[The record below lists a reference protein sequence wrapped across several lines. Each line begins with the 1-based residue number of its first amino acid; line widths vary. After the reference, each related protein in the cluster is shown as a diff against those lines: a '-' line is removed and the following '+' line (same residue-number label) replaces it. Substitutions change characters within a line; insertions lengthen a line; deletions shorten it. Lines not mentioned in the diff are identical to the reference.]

1 MVNQL
6 NTARIPLCLPPQANT
21 SGLYTLGF
29 SRYAQIYLGF
39 EEVWQSIIGDYEDWS
54 TATEIGDDPTIF
66 SSDEERVKAILRFL
80 YMPELYRTRR
90 LESDLAALNSL
101 DPGFASLGLGED
113 NAGTE
118 FRQYIKQRISENA
131 HLLVAYIWIMYQALF
146 NGGRFIRGQLL
157 KAGPEFWGL
166 SPKEMDPA
174 NFPSPLSFWC
184 VEDDDAVRMEF
195 KRRVLKADKILTETE
210 RREILDEALEIFR
223 RCRLLTLQL
232 GEQTTALDPR
242 T

>member
-1 MVNQL
+1 MVNHL

-39 EEVWQSIIGDYEDWS
+39 EEVWHSIIGDYEDWS
-54 TATEIGDDPTIF
+54 TASEIDDDPIIF

-101 DPGFASLGLGED
+101 DSGFSLGDD

-157 KAGPEFWGL
+157 KAGPEFWSL
-166 SPKEMDPA
+166 SPKEMDPT

-195 KRRVLKADKILTETE
+195 KRRVLKADKMLTETE

-232 GEQTTALDPR
+232 DEQTTALDPR

>member
-1 MVNQL
+1 MVNHL

-21 SGLYTLGF
+21 SGLYSLGF

-39 EEVWQSIIGDYEDWS
+39 EEIWHSIIGDYADWP
-54 TATEIGDDPTIF
+54 TASEIGDDPAVF
-66 SSDEERVKAILRFL
+66 SSDAERIKAILRFL

-90 LESDLAALNSL
+90 LESDFAALDSL
-101 DPGFASLGLGED
+101 DPSFASLNTGED
-113 NAGTE
+113 NAGAE
-118 FRQYIKQRISENA
+118 FRQYIKQRIPENP

-166 SPKEMDPA
+166 SPQEMDPT

-195 KRRVLKADKILTETE
+195 RKRVLKADKILTETE
-210 RREILDEALEIFR
+210 RREILEEALEIFR
-223 RCRLLTLQL
+223 RCELITLQL
-232 GEQTTALDPR
+232 DEQATTLQ
-242 T
+242 

>member
-29 SRYAQIYLGF
+29 SRYAEIYLGF
-39 EEVWQSIIGDYEDWS
+39 EEIWHSIIGDYGDWPAAS
-54 TATEIGDDPTIF
+54 EISDDPTIF

-101 DPGFASLGLGED
+101 DPDFASLSLGKD

-118 FRQYIKQRISENA
+118 FRQYIKQRIPENP

-166 SPKEMDPA
+166 APKEMDPT

-184 VEDDDAVRMEF
+184 VEDDNAVRTEF
-195 KRRVLKADKILTETE
+195 KKRVLKADKILTETE
-210 RREILDEALEIFR
+210 RRKILDEALEIFR
-223 RCRLLTLQL
+223 RCRLITLQL
-232 GEQTTALDPR
+232 DEQAAALQQ
-242 T
+242 